1 MWVFLV
7 IRSKAKMSS
16 NQEEERNKSGVDEE
30 EAISPLTSAAKD
42 HSDSPIT
49 TFDDV
54 LVLLGEFGRHQRILY
69 FLFSFPYVFT
79 SMQLLG
85 WVFVGVAQPHRRDL
99 EGK

>member
-1 MWVFLV
+1 MSLE
-7 IRSKAKMSS
+7 ANMSS
-16 NQEEERNKSGVDEE
+16 NQDEERNKTGVDEE
-30 EAISPLTSAAKD
+30 DAIAPLTSAAKD
-42 HSDSPIT
+42 HSDSSPCTT

-85 WVFVGVAQPHRRDL
+85 WVFVGVTQPHR
-99 EGK
+99 

>member
-1 MWVFLV
+1 
-7 IRSKAKMSS
+7 MSS
-16 NQEEERNKSGVDEE
+16 NQDKWRKTGVDEE
-30 EAISPLTSAAKD
+30 EAIIAPLTSPSAKD
-42 HSDSPIT
+42 HADSSPST

-85 WVFVGVAQPHRRDL
+85 WVFVGVTQPHR
-99 EGK
+99 